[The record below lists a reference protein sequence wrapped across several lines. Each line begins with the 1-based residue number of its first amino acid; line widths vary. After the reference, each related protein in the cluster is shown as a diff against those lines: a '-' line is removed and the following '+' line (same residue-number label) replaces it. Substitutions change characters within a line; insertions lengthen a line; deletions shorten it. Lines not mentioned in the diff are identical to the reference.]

1 MSAAPR
7 LNFTIEQYLE
17 MEDVSL
23 EKNEY
28 YNGEI
33 FAMAGASINHN
44 HIVRNTLFSIE
55 QHLHKSKKCNVFP
68 NDLKIHSKT
77 TTLFTYP
84 DLSII
89 CGEPEVLEGRKDIVT
104 NPSVLIEV
112 LSPSTQDY
120 DRGSKFGLYRK
131 IENLKEYI
139 TISSME
145 VYVEKHDKQ
154 SDGSWVLNEYKKMED
169 SFNINSIGL
178 EVLVENLYNNLTF
191 E

>member
-1 MSAAPR
+1 MSAAPV
-7 LNFTIEQYLE
+7 LKYTIEQYLE
-17 MEDVSL
+17 MEDASP
-23 EKNEY
+23 EKNEF

-33 FAMAGASINHN
+33 FAMAGASLNHN
-44 HIVRNTLFSIE
+44 KIVSCTHIFIGS
-55 QHLHKSKKCNVFP
+55 HLTKSKKCDIFP
-68 NDLKIHSKT
+68 SDLKIHCKT
-77 TTLFTYP
+77 NSLFTYP

-131 IENLKEYI
+131 IESLKEYI

-154 SDGSWVLNEYKKMED
+154 SDGSWLLNEYKNMEE

-178 EVLVENLYNNLTF
+178 EFLVGNLYNNLTF